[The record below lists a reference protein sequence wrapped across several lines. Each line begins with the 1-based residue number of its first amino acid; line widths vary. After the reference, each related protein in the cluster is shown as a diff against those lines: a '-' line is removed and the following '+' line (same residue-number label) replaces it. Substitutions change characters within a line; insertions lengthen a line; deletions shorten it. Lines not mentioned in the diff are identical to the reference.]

1 MDIFINLLVWLH
13 LASLVIGMG
22 AGIASGQVAARLGTA
37 PVEARPVL
45 GEIYKTLSRMGHAG
59 LGLLIITGLLVLF
72 LKYADPMGMGVWFWI
87 KMALVVVLIGL
98 ITWGGR
104 TSKKAQAGD
113 ADAAALAPKLGA
125 ASGLTGFAIIL
136 AAVFAFA

>member
-1 MDIFINLLVWLH
+1 MDIFINLLVWVH
-13 LASLVIGMG
+13 LISLVIGMG
-22 AGIASGQVAARLGTA
+22 SGMASGQVAARLGSA

-45 GEIYKTLSRMGHAG
+45 GEIYKNLSRMAHVG

-72 LKYADPMGMGVWFWI
+72 LKYADPMGMEVWFWV
-87 KMALVVVLIGL
+87 KMALVLVLIGL
-98 ITWGGR
+98 IAWGGR
-104 TSKKAQAGD
+104 TSRKAQAGD
-113 ADAAALAPKLGA
+113 AEAAALAPRIGA